1 MKGPEESDGRSLARA
16 RWLLTAQLAGAIT
29 GVVLVVGALMFLTT
43 TGGQQRDA
51 QRDLRFYVAR
61 SSIESPPPCVWMFAQ
76 DRGSLRGTP
85 SAPADLPV
93 RSSMR
98 RVANGGATLVERRR
112 IGGIDYLIRTGRRG
126 DMVVQAA
133 MDLRYQQQERQRL
146 YLALTV
152 AELAG
157 LLAALVTGQVLARRA
172 ISPLEEALR
181 RQRRFVADASHELR
195 TPLTRLHT
203 RAQLLARRAA
213 TADIDKDLRTI
224 VSDTRQFGEVIEDL
238 LMSAQLGQ
246 ATARRELVD
255 LAAVVE
261 SVAEAE
267 SARAQARS
275 IALEVRRD
283 PGAYLVLGVPAA
295 LRRVVG
301 ALVDNALDHT
311 TPGGHIEL
319 TLDRTGKRREVVL
332 TVRDDGV
339 GFDQAK
345 ERLIFER
352 FKHGNAGDGRRF
364 GLGLA
369 LVREVVDSHGG
380 RVSATGEPG
389 RGAAFTVR
397 LPSVSVEAAAAR

>member
-1 MKGPEESDGRSLARA
+1 MTGTQESDGRSLARA
-16 RWLLTAQLAGAIT
+16 RWLLTVQLAGAIT
-29 GVVLVVGALMFLTT
+29 GVVLIVGALMFLTT
-43 TGGQQRDA
+43 TGGQRRDSE
-51 QRDLRFYVAR
+51 RDLRFYVAR
-61 SSIESPPPCVWMFAQ
+61 SSVESPPPCVWMFAW
-76 DRGSLRGTP
+76 DGASLRRTP

-93 RSSMR
+93 RSSLL
-98 RVANGGATLVERRR
+98 RVANGGGTVVERRR

-126 DMVVQAA
+126 GTVVQAA

-203 RAQLLARRAA
+203 RAQLLARRAS

-238 LMSAQLGQ
+238 LMSAQLGH
-246 ATARRELVD
+246 ATARRDLVD
-255 LAAVVE
+255 LATVVE
-261 SVAEAE
+261 SVADAE

-275 IALEVRRD
+275 IALTVNRD
-283 PGAYLVLGVPAA
+283 PGGYLVLGVPAA
-295 LRRVVG
+295 LRRVVS

-311 TPGGHIEL
+311 APGGHIEL
-319 TLDRTGKRREVVL
+319 ALDRTGKRREVVL

-339 GFDQAK
+339 GFDQDQ

-352 FKHGNAGDGRRF
+352 FKHGNTGDGRRF

-380 RVSATGEPG
+380 RVSAAGEPG

-397 LPSVSVEAAAAR
+397 LPSASVEAAVAR

>member
-1 MKGPEESDGRSLARA
+1 MKGPRESGSRSLARA
-16 RWLLTAQLAGAIT
+16 KWLLTAQIAGAIT
-29 GVVLVVGALMFLTT
+29 GVVLIVGALMLVMTT
-43 TGGQQRDA
+43 TGQRRDA
-51 QRDLRFYVAR
+51 ERDLRFYVAR
-61 SSIESPPPCVWMFAQ
+61 GSIESPPPCVWMFAQ
-76 DRGSLRGTP
+76 DGGSLRRTP
-85 SAPADLPV
+85 SAPADLPI
-93 RSSMR
+93 RSSLQ
-98 RVANGGATLVERRR
+98 RVASGDGALVERRR
-112 IGGIDYLIRTGRRG
+112 IRGIDYLVRTERRG
-126 DMVVQAA
+126 TAVVQAA
-133 MDLRYQQQERQRL
+133 MDLRYQLQERHRL

-152 AELAG
+152 AEVAG
-157 LLAALVTGQVLARRA
+157 LLAALVTGQVLACRA
-172 ISPLEEALR
+172 IAPLEEALR

-203 RAQLLARRAA
+203 RAQLLVRRAP

-238 LMSAQLGQ
+238 LMSAQLGR
-246 ATARRELVD
+246 ATAHRELVD
-255 LAAVVE
+255 LAAVAE
-261 SVAEAE
+261 WVATAE

-275 IALEVRRD
+275 IVIEVSRG
-283 PGAYLVLGVPAA
+283 PGPYLVCGIPAA

-311 TPGGHIEL
+311 RPGGHIQL

-339 GFDQAK
+339 GFDQDQDQ
-345 ERLIFER
+345 RIFER

-380 RVSATGEPG
+380 RVTAVGEPG

-397 LPSVSVEAAAAR
+397 LPPASAEASVSP

>member
-1 MKGPEESDGRSLARA
+1 
-16 RWLLTAQLAGAIT
+16 
-29 GVVLVVGALMFLTT
+29 
-43 TGGQQRDA
+43 
-51 QRDLRFYVAR
+51 
-61 SSIESPPPCVWMFAQ
+61 
-76 DRGSLRGTP
+76 
-85 SAPADLPV
+85 
-93 RSSMR
+93 
-98 RVANGGATLVERRR
+98 
-112 IGGIDYLIRTGRRG
+112 
-126 DMVVQAA
+126 MVVQAA

-261 SVAEAE
+261 SVADAE

>member
-1 MKGPEESDGRSLARA
+1 
-16 RWLLTAQLAGAIT
+16 LLTAQLAGAIT
-29 GVVLVVGALMFLTT
+29 GVVLIVGALMFLTT
-43 TGGQQRDA
+43 TGGQRADA
-51 QRDLRFYVAR
+51 ERDLRFYVAR

-76 DRGSLRGTP
+76 DRGSLRRTP

-93 RSSMR
+93 RSSLR
-98 RVANGGATLVERRR
+98 RVANGGGTLVERRR

-126 DMVVQAA
+126 GTVVQAA

-203 RAQLLARRAA
+203 RAQLLARRAP
-213 TADIDKDLRTI
+213 TAEIDKDLRTI
-224 VSDTRQFGEVIEDL
+224 VSDTRLFGEVIEDL
-238 LMSAQLGQ
+238 LMSAQLGHG
-246 ATARRELVD
+246 TARRELVD
-255 LAAVVE
+255 LAAVAE
-261 SVAEAE
+261 SVADAE

-275 IALEVRRD
+275 IALDVHRA

-311 TPGGHIEL
+311 APGGHIEL
-319 TLDRTGKRREVVL
+319 ILDRTGKRREVVL

-339 GFDQAK
+339 GFDQDQ
-345 ERLIFER
+345 ERLLFER
-352 FKHGNAGDGRRF
+352 FKHGDAGDGRRF

-397 LPSVSVEAAAAR
+397 LPAASVASAAAR